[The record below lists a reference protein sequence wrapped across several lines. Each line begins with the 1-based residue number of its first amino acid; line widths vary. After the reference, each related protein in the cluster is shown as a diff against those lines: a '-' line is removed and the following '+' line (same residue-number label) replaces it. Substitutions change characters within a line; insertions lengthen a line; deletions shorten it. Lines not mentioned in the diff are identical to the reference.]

1 MERKDE
7 TEWSDGEL
15 ERCIEYRC
23 RICKQR
29 QSSAAD
35 LKSHFRKEHSRK
47 RFHCET
53 CSYQSDRKTDVQRH
67 SDAKH
72 RKLEPKTKGKKDHR
86 NDGNKDDKEPPKVQR
101 VTSVYAPALEDLLG
115 SPLSS
120 LSRPPT
126 PQAAKGIP
134 TPESPVHRHK
144 SPSKTSVIPTLTP
157 ERPGPDPRLFRG
169 ETSDPGMRVSEW
181 REKSK
186 VLPCSATQVEWK
198 VRRFETGIR
207 LTTLTE
213 TAIHPDGT
221 VFRATKETVEGPAN

>member
-23 RICKQR
+23 RICRQR

-86 NDGNKDDKEPPKVQR
+86 NDGNKDNDKEPPKVQR

-126 PQAAKGIP
+126 PQACCKRN
-134 TPESPVHRHK
+134 S
-144 SPSKTSVIPTLTP
+144 
-157 ERPGPDPRLFRG
+157 DPR
-169 ETSDPGMRVSEW
+169 EPSTPPQI
-181 REKSK
+181 SK
-186 VLPCSATQVEWK
+186 QDQRDSH
-198 VRRFETGIR
+198 FNTGKTWPR
-207 LTTLTE
+207 
-213 TAIHPDGT
+213 PST
-221 VFRATKETVEGPAN
+221 VPWGDVGPWDASQ

>member
-7 TEWSDGEL
+7 TEWSDVEL

-23 RICKQR
+23 RICRQR

-35 LKSHFRKEHSRK
+35 LKSHFQKEHGRK
-47 RFHCET
+47 RFYCET

-72 RKLEPKTKGKKDHR
+72 RKLEAKAKGKKDHR
-86 NDGNKDDKEPPKVQR
+86 NDGNKDYDKEPPKVKGDI
-101 VTSVYAPALEDLLG
+101 VYAPALETCWVTTVLLIKN
-115 SPLSS
+115 
-120 LSRPPT
+120 PT

-181 REKSK
+181 RRK
-186 VLPCSATQVEWK
+186 VRCSHADNAGGME
-198 VRRFETGIR
+198 VRRFETGLDNNTTRRQSTQMGRCSEQPRR
-207 LTTLTE
+207 L
-213 TAIHPDGT
+213 
-221 VFRATKETVEGPAN
+221 